1 MAKKSKKQQV
11 VPPQVIIPQ
20 GQLYKSLGDIAE
32 TAYLR
37 FGDYANNHRQLP
49 DVRDGIKVSYR
60 RVLTAALEHPMG
72 AHISTAT
79 LLGELSSRH
88 PHSTDGCITL
98 INNFVHSGIFDGDG
112 NFGEIYVLD
121 GDSTESAAPRYTKVC
136 ISQKYRKILGDLV
149 KDVPWNDSPVEKKE
163 PDFLPTPLPLAFVL
177 KYHMQG
183 LGVALRTEIPSFS
196 MKSLYQALIHDDP
209 NLLESGVDLI
219 LDKSRSDLV
228 GLWTKGTAK
237 ITYSYHLS
245 QVTSD
250 DGKTEGILFQGD
262 TGVFQVKLSK
272 KLKKLQEEGKITID
286 NVSDMNGP
294 KMLISRVPGARGVTI
309 DDVAKLCEEVCRNT
323 TQYTLNVTN
332 SETCFQI
339 PLREW
344 LRYTYDNYLKLLQFS
359 VSKKIAQ
366 TEFDI
371 KVQTA
376 MPVVAQMIMANP
388 KVTNTEI
395 QKTTGYEI
403 EVIEAIMAKPIGQLR
418 KNKDNSDRIKALKER
433 LKNLK
438 AFDPVKH
445 TEEVINE
452 F

>member
-1 MAKKSKKQQV
+1 MAKKTKKQQV
-11 VPPQVIIPQ
+11 VPQVIIPQ

-163 PDFLPTPLPLAFVL
+163 PDFLPTPLPLAFIL

-196 MKSLYQALIHDDP
+196 MKSLYEALIHDDP

-245 QVTSD
+245 RVVSD

-286 NVSDMNGP
+286 NVSDMSGP

-344 LRYTYDNYLKLLQFS
+344 LRYTYDNYIKLLQFS

-376 MPVVAQMIMANP
+376 MPGVAQMIMANP

-395 QKTTGYEI
+395 QKATGYEM
-403 EVIEAIMAKPIGQLR
+403 EVIEAIMSKPIGQLR
-418 KNKDNSDRIKALKER
+418 KNKDNSDRIKFLKER

-438 AFDPVKH
+438 TFDPIKH

>member
-1 MAKKSKKQQV
+1 MAKKKKQTEQPV
-11 VPPQVIIPQ
+11 MPPQT
-20 GQLYKSLGDIAE
+20 QLTRSLGEVSE

-60 RVLTAALEHPMG
+60 RTITAALEHPIG

-88 PHSTDGCITL
+88 PHNTDGMTVT

-112 NFGEIYVLD
+112 NFGETFVLD
-121 GDSTESAAPRYTKVC
+121 GDTVESAAPRYTKVW

-163 PDFLPTPLPLAFVL
+163 PDFLPTPLPLAFIL
-177 KYHMQG
+177 RYHMQG
-183 LGVALRTEIPSFS
+183 LGVAIRTELPSFS
-196 MKSLYQALIHDDP
+196 MKSLYQALINDDP
-209 NLLESGVDLI
+209 GLLESGIDLI

-245 QVTSD
+245 RVVSD

-262 TGVFQVKLSK
+262 TGVFQVKLSR
-272 KLKKLQEEGKITID
+272 KLKKLLEDGKITVD
-286 NVSDMNGP
+286 NVSDINGP
-294 KMLISRVPGARGVTI
+294 KLLISRVPGARGITI
-309 DDVAKLCEEVCRNT
+309 DDVAKLCEEVCSNT

-332 SETCFQI
+332 TETCFQI

-344 LRYTYDNYLKLLQFS
+344 LRYTYDNYIKLLQFS
-359 VSKKIAQ
+359 VAKKIAQ

-371 KVQTA
+371 KVQIA
-376 MPVVAQMIMANP
+376 LPEVAKLVMSNP
-388 KVTNTEI
+388 KITNDEI
-395 QKTTGYEI
+395 KKATGI
-403 EVIEAIMAKPIGQLR
+403 ELDVIESIMSKPIGQLR
-418 KNKDNSDRIKALKER
+418 KNKDNSDRIKSLKER
-433 LKNLK
+433 LKSLK

>member
-1 MAKKSKKQQV
+1 MAKKTKKQQV
-11 VPPQVIIPQ
+11 VPQVIVPQ

-32 TAYLR
+32 SAYLR

-79 LLGELSSRH
+79 LLGELNSRH

-163 PDFLPTPLPLAFVL
+163 PDFLPTPLPLAFIL

-245 QVTSD
+245 RVTSD

-272 KLKKLQEEGKITID
+272 KLKKLQEEGKITVD

-309 DDVAKLCEEVCRNT
+309 DDIAKLCEEVCRNT

-359 VSKKIAQ
+359 VSKKISQ

-395 QKTTGYEI
+395 QKATGHEM

-418 KNKDNSDRIKALKER
+418 KNKDNSDRIKLLKER

-438 AFDPVKH
+438 TFDPIKH